1 MNYIEFEIG
10 GKLRGFKLG
19 LGFIGDILQ
28 HYDTDM
34 MGLGKLLVNNPFSAT
49 PAILLYGNK
58 HDSIRKGLPFDI
70 KMYEVEDW
78 IEDIENG
85 LQNKNIEALMVILLE
100 SVKKHLPQ
108 VPEEKPTKSKKK

>member
-49 PAILLYGNK
+49 PTILFLGHK
-58 HDSIRKGLPFDI
+58 HDSIRKGLPFDV
-70 KMYEVEDW
+70 KMFEVEDW
-78 IEDIENG
+78 VEEIEDG
-85 LQNKNIEALMVILLE
+85 LQNKNIEALMVLLLE
-100 SVKKHLPQ
+100 SVKRHLPQ
-108 VPEEKPTKSKKK
+108 IKEVVKTTSKKK